1 MNFEKEFSNRV
12 KKLPK
17 SGQLRPSIQR
27 KPGKI
32 METLVTIQMNRK
44 KINYADTVWKNF
56 YSSKFLKDYDD
67 KLLYSIFNNAA
78 SHYNLFS
85 VDMKDNHKYLSS
97 WCFYDIN
104 ENPTFHV
111 DIMLTEQAV
120 GFNEGCYLI
129 DSISSRKN
137 NMELDTLRRL
147 SNELNTNIDKAV
159 EKYNSYPY
167 NQSETSNNELNNT
180 VSKLLTDFVNN
191 YYKINPFNLDDE
203 DMNNFN

>member
-17 SGQLRPSIQR
+17 SGQLRPSIQW
-27 KPGKI
+27 KPGKL

-56 YSSKFLKDYDD
+56 YSSKFLKEYDD
-67 KLLYSIFNNAA
+67 KLLYSIFNSAA

-85 VDMKDNHKYLSS
+85 IDMKDNHKYLSS

-111 DIMLTEQAV
+111 DIMLTEQTI

-129 DSISSRKN
+129 DSISSREN
-137 NMELDTLRRL
+137 NMELDTLRKL

-180 VSKLLTDFVNN
+180 VSKLLTEFVNN
-191 YYKINPFNLDDE
+191 YYKINPFPLDDE

>member
-17 SGQLRPSIQR
+17 SGQLRPSIQW
-27 KPGKI
+27 KHGKL